1 MSFSVQPDEI
11 VGIADR
17 VRLALDD
24 ALDRSHALRDAVEAL
39 SGALGGLPSA
49 RAAFDEVAHAR
60 VELSRGIVSRGR
72 SALGAL
78 RSVILAYVEADDE
91 MASTTTTRAEA
102 DPAPFDP
109 ARFGRAR
116 P

>member
-24 ALDRSHALRDAVEAL
+24 ALDRSYALRDAVEAL
-39 SGALGGLPSA
+39 DAALSGLPAA
-49 RAAFDEVAHAR
+49 RSAFDEVARAR
-60 VELSRGIVSRGR
+60 VQLSRGIVSRGR
-72 SALGAL
+72 AVVSAL
-78 RSVILAYVEADDE
+78 RSVVLAYVEADDE
-91 MASTTTTRAEA
+91 IASTTSRADA
-102 DPAPFDP
+102 DSALFDP

-116 P
+116 R

>member
-24 ALDRSHALRDAVEAL
+24 ALDRSRALRDAVEGL
-39 SGALGGLPSA
+39 SEALGGLPST

-72 SALGAL
+72 SALSAL
-78 RSVILAYVEADDE
+78 RSVVLAYVEADDD
-91 MASTTTTRAEA
+91 MAASTKRADDESA
-102 DPAPFDP
+102 LFDP
-109 ARFGRAR
+109 ARFGRPR
-116 P
+116 R

>member
-11 VGIADR
+11 AGIADR

-49 RAAFDEVAHAR
+49 RAAFDDVALAR

-72 SALGAL
+72 SALSAL
-78 RSVILAYVEADDE
+78 RSAVLAYVEADDD
-91 MASTTTTRAEA
+91 MVASTHRA
-102 DPAPFDP
+102 DPDSALFDP

-116 P
+116 R

>member
-39 SGALGGLPSA
+39 DAALGGFAPA
-49 RAAFDEVAHAR
+49 RSAFDEVARAR
-60 VELSRGIVSRGR
+60 VQLSLGIVSRGR
-72 SALGAL
+72 AVLSIL
-78 RSVILAYVEADDE
+78 RSVVLTYVGADDE
-91 MASTTTTRAEA
+91 MATTTGRIDDAT
-102 DPAPFDP
+102 PLFDP
-109 ARFGRAR
+109 SRFGAR
-116 P
+116 RR

>member
-39 SGALGGLPSA
+39 DAALSGLPAA
-49 RAAFDEVAHAR
+49 RSAFDEVARTR
-60 VELSRGIVSRGR
+60 VQLSRGIVSRGR
-72 SALGAL
+72 SALSVL

-91 MASTTTTRAEA
+91 MAASTTRSETDSTG
-102 DPAPFDP
+102 FDP
-109 ARFGRAR
+109 ARFGRAHR
-116 P
+116 